1 MTSSSSKND
10 IAPSQSS
17 VTIVA
22 DKKDFK
28 KFIEF
33 PYLHYRG
40 AENWIPPLRIQQK
53 EILDTQHHP
62 FYKDAEMALFI
73 AEFNGK
79 PAGRIAAIHNK
90 AFNRFNEETAGFFGF
105 FECIDNQQVA
115 KLLFKVADGWF
126 QNRGLKS
133 IYGPFSPSMMGEI
146 GVLIEGFNKEPG
158 LMMPYNYP
166 YYDKLIQGAGFE
178 KKVDLL
184 AFRIDEEHLDKDK
197 IDRADEIVK
206 RRLPNLVIRDVNLKK
221 LKSEAVIIRYIFNKA
236 WAKNWGF
243 APVSEAEFDY
253 LVKELKMIID
263 VDFAHIAEV
272 DGEPVAFSISLP
284 DMNQVFKKMGGRL
297 FPFGIFKLLYHK
309 NKIRQIRTALMGVLP
324 EWQGK
329 GIDTMMHQRSVMNGI
344 RRGFQS
350 SELSWLLETNTGMIN
365 VAVRLGAV
373 EEKKYRVYKK
383 Q

>member
-1 MTSSSSKND
+1 MTSSAVKNE
-10 IAPSQSS
+10 IAPGQSS

-33 PYLHYRG
+33 PYLHYKG
-40 AENWIPPLRIQQK
+40 ADKWIPPLRLQQK
-53 EILDTQHHP
+53 EILDVNHHP
-62 FYKDAEMALFI
+62 FFKDAEMALFI

-79 PAGRIAAIHNK
+79 PAGRIAAIQNK
-90 AFNRFNEETAGFFGF
+90 AFNRFNNEAAGFFGF
-105 FECIDNQQVA
+105 FECIDNQHVA
-115 KLLFKVADGWF
+115 NLLFKVADGWF
-126 QNRGLKS
+126 RNKGLTT

-146 GVLIEGFNKEPG
+146 GVLIEGFDKEPG

-166 YYDKLIQGAGFE
+166 YYDKLILNAGYE

-184 AFRIDEEHLDKDK
+184 AFRIDEVHLDKEK

-206 RRLPNLVIRDVNLKK
+206 RRLPNLVIRDVNLKYI
-221 LKSEAVIIRYIFNKA
+221 KSEAVIIRDIFNKA

-253 LVKELKMIID
+253 LVKELRMIID
-263 VDFAHIAEV
+263 TDFAHIAEI
-272 DGEPVAFSISLP
+272 DGQPVAFSISLP
-284 DMNQVFKKMGGRL
+284 DMNQVFKKMNGKL
-297 FPFGIFKLLYHK
+297 FPLGIFKLLYYK
-309 NKIRQIRTALMGVLP
+309 NKIRQMRTALMGVLP

-344 RRGFQS
+344 RRGFSS
-350 SELSWLLETNTGMIN
+350 SELSWLLETNTSMIN
-365 VAVRLGAV
+365 VAVRLGAF

>member
-1 MTSSSSKND
+1 
-10 IAPSQSS
+10 
-17 VTIVA
+17 
-22 DKKDFK
+22 
-28 KFIEF
+28 
-33 PYLHYRG
+33 
-40 AENWIPPLRIQQK
+40 
-53 EILDTQHHP
+53 
-62 FYKDAEMALFI
+62 
-73 AEFNGK
+73 
-79 PAGRIAAIHNK
+79 
-90 AFNRFNEETAGFFGF
+90 
-105 FECIDNQQVA
+105 
-115 KLLFKVADGWF
+115 
-126 QNRGLKS
+126 
-133 IYGPFSPSMMGEI
+133 
-146 GVLIEGFNKEPG
+146 
-158 LMMPYNYP
+158 
-166 YYDKLIQGAGFE
+166 
-178 KKVDLL
+178 
-184 AFRIDEEHLDKDK
+184 
-197 IDRADEIVK
+197 
-206 RRLPNLVIRDVNLKK
+206 
-221 LKSEAVIIRYIFNKA
+221 
-236 WAKNWGF
+236 
-243 APVSEAEFDY
+243 
-253 LVKELKMIID
+253 MIID

>member
-1 MTSSSSKND
+1 MASSSSKSGL
-10 IAPSQSS
+10 APSQSS

-22 DKKDFK
+22 DKKDLK
-28 KFIEF
+28 KFIDF

-40 AENWIPPLRIQQK
+40 VENWIPPLRIQQK

-73 AEFNGK
+73 AEFNGN

-90 AFNRFNEETAGFFGF
+90 SYNRFNNEEAGFFGF
-105 FECIDNQQVA
+105 FECIDNQHVA
-115 KLLFKVADGWF
+115 NLLFRVAEGWF
-126 QNRGLKS
+126 HHRGLNVM
-133 IYGPFSPSMMGEI
+133 YGPFSPSMMGEI
-146 GVLIEGFNKEPG
+146 GVLIEGFDKEPG
-158 LMMPYNYP
+158 LMMPYNLP

-184 AFRIDEEHLDKDK
+184 AFRIDEAHLDKDK

-206 RRLPNLVIRDVNLKK
+206 RRLPNLVIRDVNLKN
-221 LKSEAVIIRYIFNKA
+221 LKSESVIIRDIFNKA

-243 APVSEAEFDY
+243 APVSEEEFDY
-253 LVKELKMIID
+253 LVKELKLIID

-344 RRGFQS
+344 RRGFIS
-350 SELSWLLETNTGMIN
+350 SELSWLLETNTSMIN

-373 EEKKYRVYKK
+373 EEKKYRIYKK